1 LTPIAPC
8 RTVCRRRRLSR
19 RLRSPAR
26 GAGAERGGAGR
37 RVAGRRVAGRF
48 DGGPGAGYPAPQ
60 QNCYES
66 PCAGAPNPA
75 KQRAGVGGAMRPLM
89 NIFFGFRFGSAR
101 RLRMKRRAGRRMGRR
116 TRGASLASR
125 PAMSCPRLPARAA
138 PSFKETPLNSHPRRG
153 RSGGLHRRGRPSF
166 RPAARFWPEGACG
179 SNHLSGG
186 GLQGPAPGTGASRR
200 DRPRRT
206 VGRGMCKRRGSPR
219 QPEKHRG

>member
-1 LTPIAPC
+1 MTPIAPC

-26 GAGAERGGAGR
+26 GAGAERGC
-37 RVAGRRVAGRF
+37 AGRRVAGRF

-89 NIFFGFRFGSAR
+89 NIFWLPLRVR
-101 RLRMKRRAGRRMGRR
+101 RALRRQRRAGRRMGRR

-138 PSFKETPLNSHPRRG
+138 PSSRR
-153 RSGGLHRRGRPSF
+153 RRLIPTRVAGELGACIDGEDRVSAL
-166 RPAARFWPEGACG
+166 RPALAGGRLRFEPSVRRWVR
-179 SNHLSGG
+179 
-186 GLQGPAPGTGASRR
+186 PAPGTGASRR
-200 DRPRRT
+200 DRPIDRT